1 MAMNL
6 RESALSLVGKESPMR
21 SSPTLNLTI
30 TDPTER
36 LIVEHALAFARE
48 LRQTAS
54 NSPDGQVLRNAEAVC
69 LTQGRELLRTAL
81 ATVLQAEADGVE
93 KKGPRLD
100 AAPADSDATTKAATI
115 ANS

>member
-1 MAMNL
+1 
-6 RESALSLVGKESPMR
+6 MR
-21 SSPTLNLTI
+21 SSPTLNLTL

-48 LRQTAS
+48 LRRTAS
-54 NSPDGQVLRNAEAVC
+54 SSPDGQVLRNAETVC

-93 KKGPRLD
+93 KKGSRPD
-100 AAPADSDATTKAATI
+100 AAPAGSDATTKAATA